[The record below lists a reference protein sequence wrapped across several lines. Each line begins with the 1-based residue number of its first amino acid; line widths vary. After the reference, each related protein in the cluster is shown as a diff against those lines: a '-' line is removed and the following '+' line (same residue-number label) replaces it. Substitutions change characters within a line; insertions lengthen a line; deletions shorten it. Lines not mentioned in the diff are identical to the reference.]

1 MKSLIVLTFLLFSQL
16 SLAITP
22 QASVDEAV
30 QFIESQFTQK
40 NYKIDE
46 NNSAINLLF
55 LKEWPENPLLGLHIA
70 LLDEGYEVTDSDNL
84 GALIDYV
91 DPSGEYAVQGRI
103 VRSLEIK
110 LNSETIYAVVYYVF
124 GGEWGRE
131 EDFRKFYIVDA
142 KGQLLKSGQFE

>member
-1 MKSLIVLTFLLFSQL
+1 MKSLIVLTFLFFSQL

-22 QASVDEAV
+22 QSSVDEAV

-46 NNSAINLLF
+46 KNSAINLLF
-55 LKEWPENPLLGLHIA
+55 LKDWPENPLLGLQIA
-70 LLDEGYEVTDSDNL
+70 LLDDGYEITDNDGL
-84 GALIDYV
+84 GALIDYA
-91 DPSGEYAVQGRI
+91 DPSGEYIVQGRI
-103 VRSLEIK
+103 IRSLEIK
-110 LNSETIYAVVYYVF
+110 LKSGSIYAVAYYVY

-131 EDFRKFYIVDA
+131 EDFRKFYIVDT